1 MSENAPRRGISPLG
15 WAIAFLAAAGVL
27 TAAYVS
33 LKSTKPR
40 PLPPHLEKIAQVP
53 AFSLK
58 DQTGKE
64 LALDDLSGK
73 IWVANFIFTRCKGP
87 CPLITQRMA
96 DLNTKLGKVR
106 DKVVL
111 VSFSVDPGYDTPE
124 VLAEYGAAQ
133 GADPAFWK
141 LLATTEDDI
150 DKIVVKGLLQPVAKE
165 PDGTVAHS
173 SRFVIID
180 ADGWLRGYQDGVDPE
195 VVQKLMVDIGDLMQ
209 ENNIIKK

>member
-1 MSENAPRRGISPLG
+1 MSENASRRGISPLG
-15 WAIAFLAAAGVL
+15 WAVAFLVAAGVL
-27 TAAYVS
+27 GAAYVS

-40 PLPPHLEKIAQVP
+40 PLPPHLEKISQVP
-53 AFSLK
+53 PFSIK

-64 LALDDLSGK
+64 LTLEELKGK

-96 DLNTKLGKVR
+96 DLNTKLAKVR
-106 DKVVL
+106 DKIVL
-111 VSFSVDPGYDTPE
+111 VSFSVDPEYDTPE

-133 GADPAFWK
+133 GADPSFWK
-141 LLATTEDDI
+141 LLATTQDDI
-150 DKIVVKGLLQPVAKE
+150 DKVVIKGLLQPVAKE

-173 SRFVIID
+173 SRFVIVD
-180 ADGWLRGYQDGVDPE
+180 GDGWLRGYQDGVDPE

-209 ENNIIKK
+209 ENNPAKK